1 MIQDIYPHRFSLDY
15 QVCAPREGD
24 PVIIFQDNQVFLTQD
39 HTYPLYRKEITE
51 GEGEGSYQF
60 LFSIDGQKY
69 FLALE
74 PSAAGRAGLEAYPVR
89 HLRDLRPMHLAFA
102 GYTAWHLYAWY
113 QNNRF
118 CGRCGSR
125 MEPGTDERK
134 LVCAS
139 CHYQVYPRI
148 NPCIIVAVH
157 DGNRLLM
164 TKYANRVV
172 TWYVLVAG
180 FIEVGET
187 AEDTVRREVMEETGV
202 KVKNIR
208 YFHSQPWGVPGNLTL
223 GFTAELDGSDQI
235 TVDTG
240 ELAEAR
246 WFEREEVPVPDD
258 SVSITAALIKAF
270 VNREF

>member
-15 QVCAPREGD
+15 QVCMPQTGD
-24 PVIIFQDNQVFLTQD
+24 PVIIFEGNQVFLTED
-39 HTYPLYRKEITE
+39 EGYPAYQGKPGTE
-51 GEGEGSYQF
+51 ERYQF
-60 LFSIDGQKY
+60 LFAIDGQKY
-69 FLALE
+69 FLALGGDVPE
-74 PSAAGRAGLEAYPVR
+74 KQGLKPCTVR

-118 CGRCGSR
+118 CGRCGSK

-134 LVCAS
+134 LVCTS
-139 CHYQVYPRI
+139 CHVSVYPRI

-157 DGNRLLM
+157 DGDRLLM
-164 TKYANRVV
+164 TRYANRPV

-208 YFHSQPWGVPGNLTL
+208 YFNSQPWGVPGNLTL
-223 GFTAELDGSDQI
+223 GFTAELDGEDQI
-235 TVDTG
+235 KVDTG
-240 ELAEAR
+240 ELSEAR
-246 WFEREEVPVPDD
+246 WFLREEVPVPDD
-258 SVSITAALIKAF
+258 NVSITAALIKAF
-270 VNREF
+270 VHHEF